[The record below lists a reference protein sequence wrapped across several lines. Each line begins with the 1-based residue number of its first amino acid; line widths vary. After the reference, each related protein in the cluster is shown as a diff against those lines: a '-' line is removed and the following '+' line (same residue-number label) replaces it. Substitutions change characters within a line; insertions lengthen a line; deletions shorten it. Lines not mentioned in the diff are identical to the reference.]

1 MTSEVRAYEEIF
13 RRILDRL
20 PEQIR
25 YSVTFGC
32 NFKQP
37 LEDLLNAGWSVES
50 IGDSLSAQNWS
61 SGMASPAG
69 VLIHRL
75 KALKAVHPRQISR
88 GQPFAWCGKCDQ
100 RTRMMNW
107 GSIEKVE
114 DDRPSPCPLCHFSL
128 QA

>member
-1 MTSEVRAYEEIF
+1 MTSEVRAYEEIL

-37 LEDLLNAGWSVES
+37 LEDLLTAGWSVES

-75 KALKAVHPRQISR
+75 KALKAVRPRQISR
-88 GQPFAWCGKCDQ
+88 EQPFAWCGKCDE
-100 RTRMMNW
+100 RTRYMNFD
-107 GSIEKVE
+107 SIEENE
-114 DDRPSPCPLCHFSL
+114 DDRPYPCPRCHRSSR
-128 QA
+128 